1 MYFEANNNKIKQDML
16 QFVQAKMEHIKKPK
30 DKLLSKTIFQILHPG
45 CKQNFYDLLDNSYH
59 IEKIICPKENLPV
72 KLHKKYNNFM
82 SAPQTKQVRRTI
94 KKKEPK

>member
-45 CKQNFYDLLDNSYH
+45 CK
-59 IEKIICPKENLPV
+59 
-72 KLHKKYNNFM
+72 
-82 SAPQTKQVRRTI
+82 
-94 KKKEPK
+94 